1 MTDDKQNSAPQITRS
16 QSLVMGNWKMNGSIS
31 FNNQLLN
38 EIVAG
43 VVRASAANMTAQLV
57 VCVPSPYLVQAQ
69 ERLVETP
76 VQWGAQD
83 VSAHAKGAYTGEVSA
98 SMLIE
103 FGCRWVLVGHSER
116 RTLHAE
122 SDELVAQKAQAA
134 LTAGLTPVVCV
145 GESLQERDAGLAE
158 AVIERQLAPV
168 LALGP
173 DAVTRMVLAYEPV
186 WAIGTGRTASAQQAQ
201 DIHAAIRRLLP
212 RSEFTP
218 VLYGGSVKPDNAKT
232 LFAMPDIDGGL
243 IGGASLVAADFLA
256 IASQ

>member
-1 MTDDKQNSAPQITRS
+1 MIDDKLMTAPQVTRS
-16 QSLVMGNWKMNGSIS
+16 QCLVLGNWKMNGSMS

-38 EIVAG
+38 DIVAG
-43 VVRASAANMTAQLV
+43 IVEVSGATTPTVLA
-57 VCVPSPYLVQAQ
+57 VCVPAPYLAQAQ
-69 ERLVETP
+69 VQLRETP

-83 VSAHAKGAYTGEVSA
+83 VSIHVKGAYTGEISA
-98 SMLIE
+98 SMLVE

-122 SDELVAQKAQAA
+122 SDGLVAHKALAA
-134 LTAGLTPVVCV
+134 LHAGLTPVVCV
-145 GESLQERDAGLAE
+145 GESLSERDAGMAE
-158 AVIERQLAPV
+158 VVIERQLEPI

-173 DAVTRMVLAYEPV
+173 DAVTRMVVAYEPV

-212 RSEFTP
+212 SANHTP

-243 IGGASLVAADFLA
+243 IGGASLVATDFLA
-256 IASQ
+256 IAS